1 MPRGRPRSFDADKSL
16 HAAMMLFWRHG
27 YEGTSL
33 SALTRAMRISGPSL
47 YNAFGDKRALFHKT
61 LERYLQQKA
70 VYLPTALREP
80 TLDRV
85 LAKLFAG
92 AIDLAMNPK
101 HPDGCLLVHG
111 ALATGPLSK
120 PIVRAL
126 ALRRAAAETAVMQR
140 LRMSIAA
147 GELPADTCAED
158 LARFLI
164 TVIWGMSVQA
174 AGGATRE
181 QLQSIAAITTRVIK
195 SI

>member
-1 MPRGRPRSFDADKSL
+1 
-16 HAAMMLFWRHG
+16 MMLFWRHG

-33 SALTRAMRISGPSL
+33 SALTRAMRINGASL
-47 YNAFGDKRALFHKT
+47 YNAFGDKQALFHKT

-85 LAKLFAG
+85 LERLFSG

-111 ALATGPLSK
+111 ALATGPSCK
-120 PIVRAL
+120 SIVRAL
-126 ALRRAAAETAVMQR
+126 ALRRAAAETAVKQR
-140 LRMSIAA
+140 LQMCILA
-147 GELPADTCAED
+147 GELSRDASAED

-181 QLQSIAAITTRVIK
+181 QLESIAILTTRAIK
-195 SI
+195 LSS